1 MIWAH
6 NERLFCWE
14 ASAYGWRAMITR
26 AADRHAYRAAVA
38 PFDMPDRTIRA
49 SHVFAELRDA
59 QAWCIAEI
67 AHQRLEA

>member
-1 MIWAH
+1 VVKGGGDAH
-6 NERLFCWE
+6 
-14 ASAYGWRAMITR
+14 T
-26 AADRHAYRAAVA
+26 AAVA

-49 SHVFAELRDA
+49 NHVFAELRDA